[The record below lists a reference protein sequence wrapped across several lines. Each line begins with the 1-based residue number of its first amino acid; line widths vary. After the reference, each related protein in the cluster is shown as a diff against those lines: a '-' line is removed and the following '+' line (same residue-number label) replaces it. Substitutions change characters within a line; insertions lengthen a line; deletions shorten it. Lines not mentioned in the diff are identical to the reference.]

1 MTHSVIGDNLVPK
14 VASGLRPDFNRQPQ
28 VIVTL
33 IGIQVAAQRAD
44 AFLPDLPLAPYRHP
58 TADPHKRVAL
68 RSPPMEWFTK
78 SIQKPVFIAEDPA
91 QDSVGKTTT
100 PTTPTF
106 LAASQESPSTCCAT
120 TANQANRI
128 DSTESP
134 FQGVKHDHSKASTNL
149 IHQ

>member
-14 VASGLRPDFNRQPQ
+14 AASGLRPGFNRQPQ

-33 IGIQVAAQRAD
+33 IGIQVVAQRAD

-58 TADPHKRVAL
+58 TAAPHKGIAL

-78 SIQKPVFIAEDPA
+78 SILKPVFVAEDPA
-91 QDSVGKTTT
+91 QDSVGKT
-100 PTTPTF
+100 TTPTF

-128 DSTESP
+128 DSTETP